1 MKTLGALP
9 GEAKRSGAKR
19 RSKDNGPRATGI
31 SAARRP
37 GGIPDASPLCSM
49 GPEVSIDHKIILQF
63 SDLPLLRGL
72 NLNNAKSGR

>member
-1 MKTLGALP
+1 MKTLGALR
-9 GEAKRSGAKR
+9 GEAKRSGAKPALKGQR
-19 RSKDNGPRATGI
+19 LQGQGI